1 MLLGGATRDA
11 LDPTP
16 VKRARSQAPQT
27 LPQKNTAQ
35 AISMSSLVNASGPK
49 VVIQTVPAPAAPA
62 VVTQKRRDTMVN
74 IIQTRFKR
82 ALRKN
87 DATMLKR
94 CIESG
99 YNPTVLEWL
108 HMIQKMHVKTSM
120 ACIDLVRK
128 LDAACVGA
136 AIRRQH
142 SGLWKKVIARVSEIP
157 PAHIDGLLAVPA
169 YFLGACLEKG
179 LDPNTRLKNK
189 RLPLEHACAHS
200 RIAHVEILLKDERT
214 TVSQNVCRFMMRQSK
229 QQRFAVRALELC
241 TEVVPDMILE
251 AVVAN
256 VTPAL
261 RAIMAKVEPQFESS
275 EHWESVRHMLLCP
288 LLYDYSTDL
297 VKTPENDHYY
307 DRASLLKWVR
317 TKGTD
322 PLTRE
327 TLAESELLL
336 RSEFLKEYATTLQQN
351 IKQLT

>member
-1 MLLGGATRDA
+1 MLHGGYADEA

-27 LPQKNTAQ
+27 LPQKNIVQT
-35 AISMSSLVNASGPK
+35 SSSSSSSSSSGPK
-49 VVIQTVPAPAAPA
+49 VVIHTVPSAPAAP
-62 VVTQKRRDTMVN
+62 VTQKRRETMEN

-99 YNPTVLEWL
+99 YKPTVLEWL
-108 HMIQKMHVKTSM
+108 HMIQKMHVKTSI
-120 ACIDLVRK
+120 ACIELVRE

-142 SGLWKKVIARVSEIP
+142 GGLWKTVISRVSEIP
-157 PAHIDGLLAVPA
+157 PAHIDHLLSVPA
-169 YFLGACLEKG
+169 YFLDACLQKG

-200 RIAHVEILLKDERT
+200 RIAHIEILLKDERT
-214 TVSQNVCRFMMRQSK
+214 TVSQNVCRFMIRQSK

-241 TEVVPDMILE
+241 KEVIPDMILE

-261 RAIMAKVEPQFESS
+261 RAIMAKVEPKYESS

-288 LLYDYSTDL
+288 LLYDYSSDL
-297 VKTPENDHYY
+297 VKTPENNHYY

-322 PLTRE
+322 PLTRQPL
-327 TLAESELLL
+327 TESELLL

-351 IKQLT
+351 IKNLS